1 MPDSK
6 ESPVKEATDPRPP
19 SPEFDFPSLPPS
31 PPPEDISRDPA
42 DIPSW
47 NSPELSRNMATSATL
62 SRPKT
67 KKVDKI
73 HQEDETLRNRNEK
86 KKLFNNPIKEI
97 LKRDLTIKHNKIFN

>member
-31 PPPEDISRDPA
+31 PPPD

-47 NSPELSRNMATSATL
+47 NSPEPSRNMATSATL

-86 KKLFNNPIKEI
+86 RSFV
-97 LKRDLTIKHNKIFN
+97 TIHLRKY